1 MADIRQA
8 HLVPAE
14 SLHGPPASVVIERE
28 EAASALRTAE
38 EPELVLQVVR
48 DGSTHSLRVAWE
60 RGDLERVL
68 RETDGDEIELHFAGD
83 ELAAALD
90 DDVEAHGM
98 RHGVAVLAVA
108 AAAAAG
114 ALAGPASART
124 TPTGGGTTPAVQ
136 GLGVQ
141 EIWAAAPASVR
152 RAEERLDAA
161 RINRLRDPAPY
172 DATAAQS
179 ADSSGVSAPSPSEAA
194 LVGGTALLIAS
205 AGFAARKRHHRPHR
219 TA

>member
-1 MADIRQA
+1 MGDVRQA
-8 HLVPAE
+8 HLVPVE
-14 SLHGPPASVVIERE
+14 SLQGPPASVVIERD
-28 EAASALRTAE
+28 EADSVLRTPE
-38 EPELVLQVVR
+38 QPELVLQVVR

-68 RETDGDEIELHFAGD
+68 RETEGDEIELHFAGD

-90 DDVEAHGM
+90 DDVEAHGV

-108 AAAAAG
+108 AAAAG
-114 ALAGPASART
+114 ALAGSGSAQT

-136 GLGVQ
+136 GLTAQ

-152 RAEERLDAA
+152 RAEERVEAA
-161 RINRLRDPAPY
+161 RIKRLRDPAPY
-172 DATAAQS
+172 HATAVQPAGG
-179 ADSSGVSAPSPSEAA
+179 DSGVSAPSPSDAA
-194 LVGGTALLIAS
+194 LIGGTVLLIAS
-205 AGFAARKRHHRPHR
+205 AGFAARKRHHGPHQ